1 VLAPH
6 PGQDP
11 PVGWNEWDALGSVL
25 GGVFSGLAFAA
36 TLFLLVREVRI
47 RRRTNLDE
55 QARQARLVVA
65 TVGSESY
72 PLAAEFQTMDLTVS
86 VRNYSELP
94 VFNLVVR
101 LEEFGSG
108 QDGFEVVQP
117 SEQVTAELRLD
128 RKKGVPNTFSSR
140 KAGPTLHFMDANGR
154 HWVRRGFGPPDRVLV
169 DAVSATR
176 PLMRFRPEDLQPK

>member
-1 VLAPH
+1 M
-6 PGQDP
+6 
-11 PVGWNEWDALGSVL
+11 GWSEWDALGSVL

-36 TLFLLVREVRI
+36 TLFLLAREVRI
-47 RRRTNLDE
+47 RRRTDLDE

-72 PLAAEFQTMDLTVS
+72 PLAVAFQTMDLTVS

-101 LEEFGSG
+101 LDEFGSG

-117 SEQVTAELRLD
+117 GEQVTAELRLN
-128 RKKGVPNTFSSR
+128 RKKGVPTTFSTR
-140 KAGPTLHFMDANGR
+140 KTAPTLHFMDANGR
-154 HWVRRGFGPPDRVLV
+154 HWVRRGFGAPDRVLA

-176 PLMRFRPEDLQPK
+176 PSMRFRPEDHQSK